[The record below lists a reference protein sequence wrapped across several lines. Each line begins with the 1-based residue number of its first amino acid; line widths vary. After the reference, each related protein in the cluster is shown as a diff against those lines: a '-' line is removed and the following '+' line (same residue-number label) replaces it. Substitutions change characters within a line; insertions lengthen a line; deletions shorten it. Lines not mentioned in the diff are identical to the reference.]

1 LGGIVFRLS
10 ADTRVLLGLALVLIA
25 SSASAFAGTLTV
37 TPTTTL
43 AAQNTNN
50 TSAANTF
57 TTQTDGNQGATNIS
71 KLPISSLLYSGATTK
86 VYAHFMAWF
95 GGTNHMNV
103 GYDSTDPAQVRKQVS
118 DALSRGISGFIE
130 DWYGPNGSRENTTLI
145 ALKAEAEARGGAFE
159 FAAMYDGGALSACST
174 TTGCDLTQQA
184 IKDLTYA
191 YNTFEQSPAYMRV
204 SGRPLVFFFDPD
216 RYATLNWSLIASSVP
231 GNPMFIFQNSG
242 GFTHASSSGS
252 YAWVIINT
260 TNASDWS
267 QSYLDNFYK
276 TGLTYPAEL
285 TFAGTYKGFNDTL
298 AAWGKNRIMNQNCGQ
313 TWLSSFGEISKYFNS
328 ATQLDA
334 LQLVTW
340 NDYEEGTE
348 LESGIDNCLTV
359 SASVS
364 GSVLSWA
371 LNGAGNAN
379 TVDHFTV
386 WISTDGQNLMSVG
399 DQAVATTSLDLST
412 LNLAPGQY
420 TFYLQAIGKPTITNH
435 MSGAVSFT
443 QADPTQTP
451 TPSPTPT
458 PAPGLTLAASP
469 SALTITRGQSGN
481 VSVNVSPT
489 GGFTGTVALACS
501 NLPAGVAC
509 AFSPASVDGSSA
521 TSSALTI
528 ATATSLAMSQGDSE
542 TPWRSRAFGITSPA
556 FALIG
561 MVVLGR
567 RRRKALIVTALLA
580 IVASITLIGCG
591 TAASD
596 TTQASVTPAT
606 SHYNVVITATSGSLQ
621 QTAAITLTVN

>member
-501 NLPAGVAC
+501 NLPAGVTC